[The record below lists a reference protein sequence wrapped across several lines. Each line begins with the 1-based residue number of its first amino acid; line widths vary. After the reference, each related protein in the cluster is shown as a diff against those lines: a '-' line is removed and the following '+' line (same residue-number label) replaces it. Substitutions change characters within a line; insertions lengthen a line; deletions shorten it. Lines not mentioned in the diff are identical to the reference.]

1 MINVYSKNDCV
12 KCKMLKKLL
21 HDKNIAFREINV
33 SILFEKDKMR
43 TIEYLKRRGFCE
55 FPVVF
60 FRDIRK
66 ENDFEFSGFAP
77 NKVDQ
82 LIEHMSKICTDD
94 VYKNFGA

>member
-33 SILFEKDKMR
+33 SILSEKDKMR

-60 FRDIRK
+60 FRDIRE
-66 ENDFEFSGFAP
+66 ENDFEFSGFDP
-77 NKVDQ
+77 SKVDQ
-82 LIEHMSKICTDD
+82 LIEHMSKICADD
-94 VYKNFGA
+94 VHKNFGA